1 MQKPDVV
8 LMDIRMPVEDGIA
21 GTKNI
26 KAEFPEIKVIV
37 LTTFKDDGF
46 IKGAISYGA
55 DEYVLKSSSSER
67 LVESIKAVLQ
77 DKFVLDKEIAKAL
90 PRFLNEESGVGGL
103 EKFDLTEKKRDFKA
117 CCRRLF
123 K

>member
-1 MQKPDVV
+1 
-8 LMDIRMPVEDGIA
+8 MDIRMPVEDGIA